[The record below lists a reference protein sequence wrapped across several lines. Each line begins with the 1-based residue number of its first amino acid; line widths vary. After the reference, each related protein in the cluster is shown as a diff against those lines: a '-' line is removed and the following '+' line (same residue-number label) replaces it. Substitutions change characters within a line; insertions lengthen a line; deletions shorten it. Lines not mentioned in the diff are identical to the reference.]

1 MFELKESKEIEL
13 LNVNA
18 QIYQHSKFDTQHIHL
33 DSPNDE
39 KVFMVAFRTIPED
52 STGVAHI
59 LEHTSLCGSEKYPVR
74 DPFFMMIRRSL
85 NSFMNAFTSS
95 DWTAY
100 PFATQNNKDF
110 QNLLDVYVDSAFFP
124 KLDPL
129 DFSQEGHRLEL
140 DSNQNLEIKGVVF
153 NEMKGAM
160 SSPTDQLWHGISK
173 HLFEESTYH
182 HNSGGDP
189 EKIIDLTHEDLIAFH
204 KKHYHP
210 SNATFF
216 TFGNVVIDEIHDH
229 LERNVFD
236 KFTPAAQKLIIQ
248 PAKIFTAP
256 MSAQGTYQPLPGDE
270 ENHHVVVSWLLGNSH
285 EPLNLL
291 EKYFM
296 SNILLD
302 NSSSPLRKA
311 LEQSDLG
318 KSPSPFLGIEP
329 SNKEIVFMAGLEGA
343 KANQAKNIE
352 ELILTTLQNLV
363 TNGVPKEL
371 ISSALHQL
379 EIGQREISG
388 GGMPYGL
395 QLMLGC
401 MNACIHYDNP
411 ISMLDL
417 DGNFTKLKEKISKDD
432 YIESLIE
439 SALLINSHRL
449 TFELKPDSGF
459 NENIEEYFSSTLKEK
474 EQTLTDIDKNK
485 IIKLADDLKTRQEA
499 EDDVSLLPKVAIAD
513 IPLKREYAQSNAVVG
528 NRLIYEVGTN
538 GLIYSDFLFPCGN
551 LSNEELLFSSLYT
564 FIITE
569 VGFKD
574 KSYEEVQAHQSKISG
589 GINASIK
596 LQTKESSEPGTLFL
610 SLASKCLEENF
621 SNMEELILN
630 TIKSVRFD
638 EEQRIQDLLNI
649 FVARND
655 ESLNQNGHYLA
666 MNSAAS
672 SLNTLATTSFHLSGL
687 QMIHRSKELISKIQL
702 DGDASYIIN
711 TLKSI
716 HSKVS
721 VQPYK
726 IFTACSKDAL
736 KNKSE
741 EFDAS
746 QAKQEQQLIDAAKS
760 QIAWITG
767 SQVCY
772 CAQAFMGVPREHP
785 DAAALSVLATVLRN
799 GFLHTAIRE
808 KGGAYGAGASN
819 DTHTNTFKLFSYRD
833 PKCKETFEAFE
844 DAISWAKTSINEQHL
859 EEAILGVVSSIDKP
873 LSPVG
878 EAKNDFNFNLE
889 KINIEERL
897 AFRQRIINCS
907 IEDLVRVNE
916 KYLTKESKR
925 SILAGESFK
934 NQAME
939 LKLEILEV

>member
-1 MFELKESKEIEL
+1 
-13 LNVNA
+13 V
-18 QIYQHSKFDTQHIHL
+18 
-33 DSPNDE
+33 
-39 KVFMVAFRTIPED
+39 
-52 STGVAHI
+52 
-59 LEHTSLCGSEKYPVR
+59 
-74 DPFFMMIRRSL
+74 
-85 NSFMNAFTSS
+85 
-95 DWTAY
+95 
-100 PFATQNNKDF
+100 
-110 QNLLDVYVDSAFFP
+110 
-124 KLDPL
+124 
-129 DFSQEGHRLEL
+129 
-140 DSNQNLEIKGVVF
+140 
-153 NEMKGAM
+153 
-160 SSPTDQLWHGISK
+160 
-173 HLFEESTYH
+173 
-182 HNSGGDP
+182 
-189 EKIIDLTHEDLIAFH
+189 
-204 KKHYHP
+204 
-210 SNATFF
+210 
-216 TFGNVVIDEIHDH
+216 
-229 LERNVFD
+229 
-236 KFTPAAQKLIIQ
+236 
-248 PAKIFTAP
+248 
-256 MSAQGTYQPLPGDE
+256 SAQGTYQPLPGDE
-270 ENHHVVVSWLLGNSH
+270 KNHHVVVSWLLGNSH

-329 SNKEIVFMAGLEGA
+329 SNKEIVFMAGLEGVA
-343 KANQAKNIE
+343 ANQAENIE
-352 ELILTTLQNLV
+352 KLILTTLQDLV
-363 TNGVPKEL
+363 KNGVPKEL

-401 MNACIHYDNP
+401 MNACIHYDDP

-417 DGNFTKLKEKISKDD
+417 DGNFTKLKEKIAKEG

-439 SALLINSHRL
+439 SALLANSHRL
-449 TFELKPDSGF
+449 TYELKPDSKF
-459 NENIEEYFSSTLKEK
+459 NDNLEEYFSSTLKEK
-474 EQTLTDIDKNK
+474 EETLTDLDKSK
-485 IIKLADDLKTRQEA
+485 IMKLADDLKTRQEA
-499 EDDVSLLPKVAIAD
+499 DDDASLLPKVTIED
-513 IPLKREYAQSNAVVG
+513 IPLKREYSKSSEIVG
-528 NRLIYEVGTN
+528 SRSIYEVGTN
-538 GLIYSDFLFPCGN
+538 GLVYSDFLFPCSS
-551 LSNEELLFSSLYT
+551 LTNEELLFSSLYT

-569 VGFKD
+569 VGIQD
-574 KSYEEVQAHQSKISG
+574 KSYEEIQAHQSKISG
-589 GINASIK
+589 GINAAIR
-596 LQTKESSEPGTLFL
+596 LQTKEPSEPGTLFL
-610 SLASKCLEENF
+610 SIASKCLEENF
-621 SNMEELILN
+621 NDMEELIFD

-638 EEQRIQDLLNI
+638 EEKRILDLLNI

-672 SLNTLATTSFHLSGL
+672 SLNTIATTSFHISGL
-687 QMIHRSKELISKIQL
+687 QMIHRAKELISKIQL
-702 DGDASYIIN
+702 DGDVSYIIN
-711 TLKSI
+711 ILQNI

-721 VQPYK
+721 SKPYK

-736 KNKSE
+736 KNKLE
-741 EFDAS
+741 EFETS
-746 QAKQEQQLIDAAKS
+746 QAKQEQQLIDAAQS

-772 CAQAFMGVPREHP
+772 CAQAFAGVSREHP
-785 DAAALSVLATVLRN
+785 DSAALSVLATVLRN

-819 DTHTNTFKLFSYRD
+819 DTATNTFKLFSYRD
-833 PKCKETFEAFE
+833 PKCKETFQAFE

-889 KINIEERL
+889 DINIDERL

-907 IEDLVRVNE
+907 IEDLVRVNK

-934 NQAME
+934 DQAQE

>member
-18 QIYQHSKFDTQHIHL
+18 QIYQHSKFNTQHIHL

-160 SSPTDQLWHGISK
+160 SSPTDQLWHGMSK
-173 HLFEESTYH
+173 HLFEETTYH

-189 EKIIDLTHEDLIAFH
+189 EKIIDLTHEDLVAFH
-204 KKHYHP
+204 QKHYHP

-229 LERNVFD
+229 LERNVFE
-236 KFTPAAQKLIIQ
+236 KFTPASQKLIIQ

-256 MSAQGTYQPLPGDE
+256 VSAQGTYQPLPGDE
-270 ENHHVVVSWLLGNSH
+270 DNHHVVISWLIGNSH

-329 SNKEIVFMAGLEGA
+329 SNKEIVFMAGLEGVA
-343 KANQAKNIE
+343 ADQAKNVE
-352 ELILTTLQNLV
+352 ELILSTLQDLV
-363 TNGVPKEL
+363 KNGVPKEL

-417 DGNFTKLKEKISKDD
+417 DENFTKLKAKISKEG
-432 YIESLIE
+432 YIEGLIE
-439 SALLINSHRL
+439 SALLANSHRL
-449 TFELKPDSGF
+449 TYELKPDSRF
-459 NENIEEYFSSTLKEK
+459 NDNLEEYFSSTLKEK
-474 EQTLTDIDKNK
+474 EETLTDLDKNK
-485 IIKLADDLKTRQEA
+485 INKLADDLKARQEA
-499 EDDVSLLPKVAIAD
+499 DDDASLLPKVTIED
-513 IPLKREYAQSNAVVG
+513 IPLKREYSQSNALVG
-528 NRLIYEVGTN
+528 NRSIYEVGTN
-538 GLIYSDFLFPCGN
+538 GLVYSDFLFPCSS
-551 LSNEELLFSSLYT
+551 LTSEELLFSSLYT

-569 VGFKD
+569 VGIQD
-574 KSYEEVQAHQSKISG
+574 KSYEEIQAHQSKISG
-589 GINASIK
+589 GISAAIK

-610 SLASKCLEENF
+610 SIASKCLEENF
-621 SNMEELILN
+621 NAMEELIFN

-638 EEQRIQDLLNI
+638 EEKRVLDLLNI

-672 SLNTLATTSFHLSGL
+672 SLNTLATTSFHISGL
-687 QMIHRSKELISKIQL
+687 QMIHRAKELISKIQL
-702 DGDASYIIN
+702 DGDVSYIIN
-711 TLKSI
+711 ILQNI

-721 VQPYK
+721 SKPYK

-736 KNKSE
+736 KNKLE
-741 EFDAS
+741 EFEAS
-746 QAKQEQQLIDAAKS
+746 QSKQEQQLIDATKS

-772 CAQAFMGVPREHP
+772 CAQAFAGVAREHP
-785 DAAALSVLATVLRN
+785 DSAALSVLATVLRN

-819 DTHTNTFKLFSYRD
+819 DTATNTFKLFSYRD
-833 PKCKETFEAFE
+833 PKCKETFQAFE

-859 EEAILGVVSSIDKP
+859 EEAILGVVSSIDIP

-889 KINIEERL
+889 DINIDDRL

-934 NQAME
+934 DQAKE

>member
-1 MFELKESKEIEL
+1 
-13 LNVNA
+13 
-18 QIYQHSKFDTQHIHL
+18 
-33 DSPNDE
+33 
-39 KVFMVAFRTIPED
+39 
-52 STGVAHI
+52 
-59 LEHTSLCGSEKYPVR
+59 
-74 DPFFMMIRRSL
+74 
-85 NSFMNAFTSS
+85 
-95 DWTAY
+95 
-100 PFATQNNKDF
+100 
-110 QNLLDVYVDSAFFP
+110 
-124 KLDPL
+124 
-129 DFSQEGHRLEL
+129 
-140 DSNQNLEIKGVVF
+140 
-153 NEMKGAM
+153 
-160 SSPTDQLWHGISK
+160 
-173 HLFEESTYH
+173 
-182 HNSGGDP
+182 
-189 EKIIDLTHEDLIAFH
+189 
-204 KKHYHP
+204 
-210 SNATFF
+210 
-216 TFGNVVIDEIHDH
+216 
-229 LERNVFD
+229 
-236 KFTPAAQKLIIQ
+236 
-248 PAKIFTAP
+248 

-270 ENHHVVVSWLLGNSH
+270 KNHHVVVSWLLGNSH

-329 SNKEIVFMAGLEGA
+329 SNKEIVFMAGLEGVA
-343 KANQAKNIE
+343 ANQAENIE
-352 ELILTTLQNLV
+352 KLILTTLQDLV
-363 TNGVPKEL
+363 KNGVPKEL

-401 MNACIHYDNP
+401 MNACIHYDDP

-417 DGNFTKLKEKISKDD
+417 DGNFTKLKEKIAKEG

-439 SALLINSHRL
+439 SALLANSHRL
-449 TFELKPDSGF
+449 TYELKPDSSF
-459 NENIEEYFSSTLKEK
+459 NDNLEEYFSSTLKEK
-474 EQTLTDIDKNK
+474 EETLTDLDKNK
-485 IIKLADDLKTRQEA
+485 IMKLADDLKTRQEA
-499 EDDVSLLPKVAIAD
+499 DDDASLLPKVTIED
-513 IPLKREYAQSNAVVG
+513 IPLKREYSKSSEIVG
-528 NRLIYEVGTN
+528 SRSIYEVGTN
-538 GLIYSDFLFPCGN
+538 GLVYSDFLFPCSS
-551 LSNEELLFSSLYT
+551 LTNEELLFSSLYT

-569 VGFKD
+569 VGIQD
-574 KSYEEVQAHQSKISG
+574 KSYEEIQAHQSKISG
-589 GINASIK
+589 GINAAIR
-596 LQTKESSEPGTLFL
+596 LQTKEPSELGTLFL
-610 SLASKCLEENF
+610 SIASKCLEENF
-621 SNMEELILN
+621 NDMEELIFD

-638 EEQRIQDLLNI
+638 EEKRILDLLNI

-687 QMIHRSKELISKIQL
+687 QMIHRTKELISKIQL

-711 TLKSI
+711 ILQNI
-716 HSKVS
+716 HGKVS
-721 VQPYK
+721 SKPHK

-736 KNKSE
+736 KNKLE
-741 EFDAS
+741 EFEAS
-746 QAKQEQQLIDAAKS
+746 QSKQEQQLIDATKS

-772 CAQAFMGVPREHP
+772 CAQAFEGVAREHP
-785 DAAALSVLATVLRN
+785 DSAALSVLATVLRN

-819 DTHTNTFKLFSYRD
+819 DTATHTFKLFSYRD
-833 PKCKETFEAFE
+833 PKCKETFQAFE

-889 KINIEERL
+889 DINIDDRL

-934 NQAME
+934 DQAKE

>member
-18 QIYQHSKFDTQHIHL
+18 QIYQHSKFNTQHIHL

-160 SSPTDQLWHGISK
+160 SSPTDQLWHGMSK
-173 HLFEESTYH
+173 HLFEETTYH

-189 EKIIDLTHEDLIAFH
+189 EKIIDLTHEDLVAFH
-204 KKHYHP
+204 LKHYHP

-236 KFTPAAQKLIIQ
+236 KFTPASQKLVIQ

-256 MSAQGTYQPLPGDE
+256 VSAQGTYQPLPGDE
-270 ENHHVVVSWLLGNSH
+270 DNHHVVISWLIGNSH
-285 EPLNLL
+285 DPLNLL
-291 EKYFM
+291 EKYFL

-329 SNKEIVFMAGLEGA
+329 SNKEIVFMAGLEGVA
-343 KANQAKNIE
+343 ADQAKNIE
-352 ELILTTLQNLV
+352 ESILTTLKDLV
-363 TNGVPKEL
+363 KNGVPKEL

-411 ISMLDL
+411 ISMLDV
-417 DGNFTKLKEKISKDD
+417 DENFTKLKEKISTEG

-439 SALLINSHRL
+439 STLLSNSHRL
-449 TFELKPDSGF
+449 TYELKPDSSF
-459 NENIEEYFSSTLKEK
+459 NDNLEEYFSSKLKEK
-474 EQTLTDIDKNK
+474 EDTLSDLDKNK
-485 IIKLADDLKTRQEA
+485 IIKLADDLKIRQEA
-499 EDDVSLLPKVAIAD
+499 EDDASLLPKVTIED
-513 IPLKREYAQSNAVVG
+513 IPLKREYSESNEVVG
-528 NRLIYEVGTN
+528 NRSIYEVGTN
-538 GLIYSDFLFPCGN
+538 GLVYSDFLFPCSS
-551 LSNEELLFSSLYT
+551 LTNEELLFSSLYT

-569 VGFKD
+569 VGIQD
-574 KSYEEVQAHQSKISG
+574 KSYEEIQAHQSKISG
-589 GINASIK
+589 GISAAIK

-610 SLASKCLEENF
+610 SIASKCLEENF
-621 SNMEELILN
+621 NAMEELIFN

-638 EEQRIQDLLNI
+638 EEKRVLDLLNI

-687 QMIHRSKELISKIQL
+687 QMIHRTKELISKIQL

-711 TLKSI
+711 ILQNI

-721 VQPYK
+721 IQPHK

-736 KNKSE
+736 KNKLE
-741 EFDAS
+741 EFEAS
-746 QAKQEQQLIDAAKS
+746 QANQEQQLIDATKS

-772 CAQAFMGVPREHP
+772 CAQAFAGVAREHT
-785 DAAALSVLATVLRN
+785 DSAALSVLATVLRN

-819 DTHTNTFKLFSYRD
+819 DTATNTFKLFSYRD
-833 PKCKETFEAFE
+833 PKCKETFQAFE

-889 KINIEERL
+889 DINIDDRL

-916 KYLTKESKR
+916 KYLTKESKK

-934 NQAME
+934 DQAEE

>member
-459 NENIEEYFSSTLKEK
+459 NENIEGYFSSTLKEK

>member
-318 KSPSPFLGIEP
+318 KSPSPFLGVEP

-459 NENIEEYFSSTLKEK
+459 NENIEGYFSSTLKEK

-499 EDDVSLLPKVAIAD
+499 EDDVSLLPKVTIAD

>member
-1 MFELKESKEIEL
+1 MYLRI
-13 LNVNA
+13 
-18 QIYQHSKFDTQHIHL
+18 HSSFAKA
-33 DSPNDE
+33 NY
-39 KVFMVAFRTIPED
+39 
-52 STGVAHI
+52 ST
-59 LEHTSLCGSEKYPVR
+59 
-74 DPFFMMIRRSL
+74 
-85 NSFMNAFTSS
+85 
-95 DWTAY
+95 
-100 PFATQNNKDF
+100 
-110 QNLLDVYVDSAFFP
+110 
-124 KLDPL
+124 
-129 DFSQEGHRLEL
+129 
-140 DSNQNLEIKGVVF
+140 
-153 NEMKGAM
+153 
-160 SSPTDQLWHGISK
+160 
-173 HLFEESTYH
+173 
-182 HNSGGDP
+182 
-189 EKIIDLTHEDLIAFH
+189 
-204 KKHYHP
+204 
-210 SNATFF
+210 
-216 TFGNVVIDEIHDH
+216 
-229 LERNVFD
+229 
-236 KFTPAAQKLIIQ
+236 
-248 PAKIFTAP
+248 AKIFTDP
-256 MSAQGTYQPLPGDE
+256 VSAQGTYQPLPGDE
-270 ENHHVVVSWLLGNSH
+270 DNHHVVISWLIGNSH

-329 SNKEIVFMAGLEGA
+329 SNKEIVFMAGLEGVA
-343 KANQAKNIE
+343 ADQAKNVE
-352 ELILTTLQNLV
+352 ELILSTLQDLV
-363 TNGVPKEL
+363 KNGVSKEL

-417 DGNFTKLKEKISKDD
+417 DENFTKLKEKISKEG

-439 SALLINSHRL
+439 SALLANSHRL
-449 TFELKPDSGF
+449 TYELKPDSSF
-459 NENIEEYFSSTLKEK
+459 NDNLEEYFSSTLKEK
-474 EQTLTDIDKNK
+474 EEALTDLDKNK

-499 EDDVSLLPKVAIAD
+499 DDDASLLPKVTIED
-513 IPLKREYAQSNAVVG
+513 IPLKREYSQSNALVG
-528 NRLIYEVGTN
+528 NRSIYEVGTN
-538 GLIYSDFLFPCGN
+538 GLVYSDFLFPCSS
-551 LSNEELLFSSLYT
+551 LTNEELLFSSLYT

-569 VGFKD
+569 VGIQD
-574 KSYEEVQAHQSKISG
+574 KSYEEIQAHQSKISG
-589 GINASIK
+589 GISAAIK

-610 SLASKCLEENF
+610 SIASKCLEENF
-621 SNMEELILN
+621 NAMEELIFN

-638 EEQRIQDLLNI
+638 EEKRVLDLLNI

-687 QMIHRSKELISKIQL
+687 QMIHRTKELISKIQL

-711 TLKSI
+711 ILQNI

-721 VQPYK
+721 NKPHK

-736 KNKSE
+736 KNKLE
-741 EFDAS
+741 EFEAS
-746 QAKQEQQLIDAAKS
+746 QANQEQQLIDATKS

-772 CAQAFMGVPREHP
+772 CAQAFAGVAREHP
-785 DAAALSVLATVLRN
+785 DSAALSVLATVLRN

-819 DTHTNTFKLFSYRD
+819 DTATNTFKLFSYRD
-833 PKCKETFEAFE
+833 PKCKETFQAFE

-889 KINIEERL
+889 DINIDDRL

-934 NQAME
+934 DQAKE

>member
-18 QIYQHSKFDTQHIHL
+18 QIYQHSKFNTQHIHL

-59 LEHTSLCGSEKYPVR
+59 LEHTSLCGSDKYPVR

-160 SSPTDQLWHGISK
+160 SSPTDQLWHGMSK
-173 HLFEESTYH
+173 HLFEETTYH

-189 EKIIDLTHEDLIAFH
+189 EKIIDLTHEDLVAFH
-204 KKHYHP
+204 QKHYHP

-229 LERNVFD
+229 LERNVFE
-236 KFTPAAQKLIIQ
+236 KFTPASQKLIIQ

-256 MSAQGTYQPLPGDE
+256 VSAQGTYQPLPGDE
-270 ENHHVVVSWLLGNSH
+270 DNHHVVISWLIGNSH

-329 SNKEIVFMAGLEGA
+329 SNKEIVFMAGLEGVA
-343 KANQAKNIE
+343 ADQAKNVE
-352 ELILTTLQNLV
+352 ELILSTLQDLV
-363 TNGVPKEL
+363 KNGVPKEL

-417 DGNFTKLKEKISKDD
+417 DENFTKLKAKISKEG
-432 YIESLIE
+432 YIEGLIE
-439 SALLINSHRL
+439 SALLANSHRL
-449 TFELKPDSGF
+449 TYELKPDSRF
-459 NENIEEYFSSTLKEK
+459 NDNLEEYFSSTLKEK
-474 EQTLTDIDKNK
+474 EETLTDLDKNK
-485 IIKLADDLKTRQEA
+485 INKLADDLKARQEA
-499 EDDVSLLPKVAIAD
+499 DDDASLLPKVTIED
-513 IPLKREYAQSNAVVG
+513 IPLKREYSQSNALVG
-528 NRLIYEVGTN
+528 NRSIYEVGTN
-538 GLIYSDFLFPCGN
+538 GLVYSDFLFPCSS
-551 LSNEELLFSSLYT
+551 LTNEELLFSSLYT

-569 VGFKD
+569 VGIQD
-574 KSYEEVQAHQSKISG
+574 KSYEEIQAHQSKISG
-589 GINASIK
+589 GISAAIK

-610 SLASKCLEENF
+610 SIASKCLEENF
-621 SNMEELILN
+621 NAMEELIFN

-638 EEQRIQDLLNI
+638 EEKRVLDLLNI

-687 QMIHRSKELISKIQL
+687 QMIHRTKELISKIQL

-711 TLKSI
+711 ILQNI
-716 HSKVS
+716 HGKVS
-721 VQPYK
+721 SKPHK

-736 KNKSE
+736 KNKLE
-741 EFDAS
+741 EFEAS
-746 QAKQEQQLIDAAKS
+746 QSKQEQQLIDATKS

-772 CAQAFMGVPREHP
+772 CAQAFAGVAREHP
-785 DAAALSVLATVLRN
+785 DSAALSVLATVLRN

-819 DTHTNTFKLFSYRD
+819 DTATNTFKLFSYRD
-833 PKCKETFEAFE
+833 PKCKETFQAFE

-889 KINIEERL
+889 DINIDDRL

-934 NQAME
+934 DQAKE

>member
-1 MFELKESKEIEL
+1 
-13 LNVNA
+13 
-18 QIYQHSKFDTQHIHL
+18 
-33 DSPNDE
+33 
-39 KVFMVAFRTIPED
+39 
-52 STGVAHI
+52 
-59 LEHTSLCGSEKYPVR
+59 
-74 DPFFMMIRRSL
+74 
-85 NSFMNAFTSS
+85 
-95 DWTAY
+95 
-100 PFATQNNKDF
+100 
-110 QNLLDVYVDSAFFP
+110 
-124 KLDPL
+124 
-129 DFSQEGHRLEL
+129 
-140 DSNQNLEIKGVVF
+140 
-153 NEMKGAM
+153 M
-160 SSPTDQLWHGISK
+160 SSPTDQLWHGMSK
-173 HLFEESTYH
+173 HLFEETTYH

-189 EKIIDLTHEDLIAFH
+189 EKIIDLTHEDLVAFH
-204 KKHYHP
+204 QKHYHP

-236 KFTPAAQKLIIQ
+236 KFTPASQKLVIQ

-256 MSAQGTYQPLPGDE
+256 VSAQGTYQPLPGDE
-270 ENHHVVVSWLLGNSH
+270 KNHHVVVSWLLGNSH

-329 SNKEIVFMAGLEGA
+329 SNKEIVFMAGLEGVA
-343 KANQAKNIE
+343 ANQAENIE
-352 ELILTTLQNLV
+352 KLILTTLQDLV
-363 TNGVPKEL
+363 KNGVPKEL

-401 MNACIHYDNP
+401 MNACIHYDDP

-417 DGNFTKLKEKISKDD
+417 DGNFTKLKEKIAKEG

-439 SALLINSHRL
+439 SALLANSHRL
-449 TFELKPDSGF
+449 TYELKPDSSF
-459 NENIEEYFSSTLKEK
+459 NDNLEEYFSSTLKEK
-474 EQTLTDIDKNK
+474 EETLTDLDKNK
-485 IIKLADDLKTRQEA
+485 IMKLADDLKTRQEA
-499 EDDVSLLPKVAIAD
+499 DDDASLLPKVTIED
-513 IPLKREYAQSNAVVG
+513 IPLKREYSKSSEIVG
-528 NRLIYEVGTN
+528 SRSIYEVGTN
-538 GLIYSDFLFPCGN
+538 GLVYSDFLFPCSS
-551 LSNEELLFSSLYT
+551 LTNEELLFSSLYT

-569 VGFKD
+569 VGIQD
-574 KSYEEVQAHQSKISG
+574 KSYEEIQAHQSKISG
-589 GINASIK
+589 GINAAIR
-596 LQTKESSEPGTLFL
+596 LQTKEPTELGTLFL
-610 SLASKCLEENF
+610 SIASKCLEENF
-621 SNMEELILN
+621 NGMEELIFD

-638 EEQRIQDLLNI
+638 EEKRILDLLNI

-672 SLNTLATTSFHLSGL
+672 SLNTLATTSFHISGL
-687 QMIHRSKELISKIQL
+687 QMIHRAKELISKIQL
-702 DGDASYIIN
+702 DGDVSYIIN
-711 TLKSI
+711 ILQNI

-721 VQPYK
+721 SKPYK

-736 KNKSE
+736 KNKLE
-741 EFDAS
+741 EFETS
-746 QAKQEQQLIDAAKS
+746 QAKQEQQLIDAAQS

-772 CAQAFMGVPREHP
+772 CAQAFAGVSREHP
-785 DAAALSVLATVLRN
+785 DSAALSVLATVLRN

-819 DTHTNTFKLFSYRD
+819 DTATNTFKLFSYRD
-833 PKCKETFEAFE
+833 PKCKETFQAFE

-889 KINIEERL
+889 DINIDERL

-907 IEDLVRVNE
+907 IEDLVRVNK

-934 NQAME
+934 DQAQE

>member
-1 MFELKESKEIEL
+1 
-13 LNVNA
+13 V
-18 QIYQHSKFDTQHIHL
+18 
-33 DSPNDE
+33 
-39 KVFMVAFRTIPED
+39 
-52 STGVAHI
+52 
-59 LEHTSLCGSEKYPVR
+59 
-74 DPFFMMIRRSL
+74 
-85 NSFMNAFTSS
+85 
-95 DWTAY
+95 
-100 PFATQNNKDF
+100 
-110 QNLLDVYVDSAFFP
+110 
-124 KLDPL
+124 
-129 DFSQEGHRLEL
+129 
-140 DSNQNLEIKGVVF
+140 
-153 NEMKGAM
+153 
-160 SSPTDQLWHGISK
+160 
-173 HLFEESTYH
+173 
-182 HNSGGDP
+182 
-189 EKIIDLTHEDLIAFH
+189 
-204 KKHYHP
+204 
-210 SNATFF
+210 
-216 TFGNVVIDEIHDH
+216 
-229 LERNVFD
+229 
-236 KFTPAAQKLIIQ
+236 
-248 PAKIFTAP
+248 
-256 MSAQGTYQPLPGDE
+256 SAQGTYQPLPGDE
-270 ENHHVVVSWLLGNSH
+270 DNHHVVISWLIGNSH
-285 EPLNLL
+285 DPLNLL
-291 EKYFM
+291 EKYFL

-329 SNKEIVFMAGLEGA
+329 SNKEIVFMAGLEGVA
-343 KANQAKNIE
+343 ADQAKNIE
-352 ELILTTLQNLV
+352 ELILTTLKDLV
-363 TNGVPKEL
+363 KNGVPKEL

-411 ISMLDL
+411 ISMLDV
-417 DGNFTKLKEKISKDD
+417 DENFTKLKEKISTEG

-439 SALLINSHRL
+439 STLLSNSHRL
-449 TFELKPDSGF
+449 TYELKPDSSF
-459 NENIEEYFSSTLKEK
+459 NDNLEEYFSSKLKEK
-474 EQTLTDIDKNK
+474 EDTLSDLDKNK
-485 IIKLADDLKTRQEA
+485 IIKLADDLKIRQEA
-499 EDDVSLLPKVAIAD
+499 EDDASLLPKVTIED
-513 IPLKREYAQSNAVVG
+513 IPLKREYSESNEVVG
-528 NRLIYEVGTN
+528 NRSIYEVGTN
-538 GLIYSDFLFPCGN
+538 GLVYSDFLFPCSS
-551 LSNEELLFSSLYT
+551 LTNEELLFSSLYT

-569 VGFKD
+569 VGIQD
-574 KSYEEVQAHQSKISG
+574 KSYEEIQAHQSKISG
-589 GINASIK
+589 GISAAIK

-610 SLASKCLEENF
+610 SIASKCLEENF
-621 SNMEELILN
+621 NAMEELIFN

-638 EEQRIQDLLNI
+638 EEKRVLDLLNI

-687 QMIHRSKELISKIQL
+687 QMIHRTKELISKIQL

-711 TLKSI
+711 ILQNI

-721 VQPYK
+721 IQPHK

-736 KNKSE
+736 KNKLE
-741 EFDAS
+741 EFEAS
-746 QAKQEQQLIDAAKS
+746 QANQEQQLIDATKS

-772 CAQAFMGVPREHP
+772 CAQAFAGVAREHT
-785 DAAALSVLATVLRN
+785 DSAALSVLATVLRN

-819 DTHTNTFKLFSYRD
+819 DTATNTFKLFSYRD
-833 PKCKETFEAFE
+833 PKCKETFQAFE

-889 KINIEERL
+889 DINIDDRL

-916 KYLTKESKR
+916 KYLTKESKK

-934 NQAME
+934 DQAEE

>member
-1 MFELKESKEIEL
+1 
-13 LNVNA
+13 V
-18 QIYQHSKFDTQHIHL
+18 
-33 DSPNDE
+33 
-39 KVFMVAFRTIPED
+39 
-52 STGVAHI
+52 
-59 LEHTSLCGSEKYPVR
+59 
-74 DPFFMMIRRSL
+74 
-85 NSFMNAFTSS
+85 
-95 DWTAY
+95 
-100 PFATQNNKDF
+100 
-110 QNLLDVYVDSAFFP
+110 
-124 KLDPL
+124 
-129 DFSQEGHRLEL
+129 
-140 DSNQNLEIKGVVF
+140 
-153 NEMKGAM
+153 
-160 SSPTDQLWHGISK
+160 
-173 HLFEESTYH
+173 
-182 HNSGGDP
+182 
-189 EKIIDLTHEDLIAFH
+189 
-204 KKHYHP
+204 
-210 SNATFF
+210 
-216 TFGNVVIDEIHDH
+216 
-229 LERNVFD
+229 
-236 KFTPAAQKLIIQ
+236 
-248 PAKIFTAP
+248 
-256 MSAQGTYQPLPGDE
+256 SAQGTYQPLPGDE
-270 ENHHVVVSWLLGNSH
+270 DNHHVVISWLIGNSH

-329 SNKEIVFMAGLEGA
+329 SNKEIVFMAGLEGVA
-343 KANQAKNIE
+343 ADQAKNVE
-352 ELILTTLQNLV
+352 ELILTTLRDLV
-363 TNGVPKEL
+363 KNGVPKEL

-417 DGNFTKLKEKISKDD
+417 DENFTKLKEKISKEG

-439 SALLINSHRL
+439 SALLSNSHRL
-449 TFELKPDSGF
+449 TYELKPDSSF
-459 NENIEEYFSSTLKEK
+459 NDNLEEYFSSTLKEK
-474 EQTLTDIDKNK
+474 EETLTDLDKNK
-485 IIKLADDLKTRQEA
+485 IIKLADDLKARQEA
-499 EDDVSLLPKVAIAD
+499 DDDASLLPKVTIED
-513 IPLKREYAQSNAVVG
+513 IPLKREYSQSNALVG
-528 NRLIYEVGTN
+528 NRSIYEVGTN
-538 GLIYSDFLFPCGN
+538 GLVYSDFLFPCSS
-551 LSNEELLFSSLYT
+551 LTNEELLFSSLYT
-564 FIITE
+564 FIVTE
-569 VGFKD
+569 VGIQD
-574 KSYEEVQAHQSKISG
+574 KSYEEIQAHQSKISG
-589 GINASIK
+589 GINAAIK

-610 SLASKCLEENF
+610 SLSSKCLEENF
-621 SNMEELILN
+621 NAMEELIFN

-638 EEQRIQDLLNI
+638 EEKRILDLLNI

-687 QMIHRSKELISKIQL
+687 QMIHRTKELISKIQL
-702 DGDASYIIN
+702 DGDANYIIN
-711 TLKSI
+711 ILQNI

-721 VQPYK
+721 NKPHK

-736 KNKSE
+736 KNKLE
-741 EFDAS
+741 EFEAS
-746 QAKQEQQLIDAAKS
+746 QANQEQELINAAKS

-772 CAQAFMGVPREHP
+772 CAQAFAGVAREHP
-785 DAAALSVLATVLRN
+785 DSAALSVLATVLRN

-819 DTHTNTFKLFSYRD
+819 DTATNTFKLFSYRD
-833 PKCKETFEAFE
+833 PKCKETFQAFE

-889 KINIEERL
+889 DINIDERL

-934 NQAME
+934 DQAEE